1 MPSSC
6 NQASPPSPASLP
18 RKSNRP
24 AIFFGMTPLTIIEH
38 PLLEHKLTKL
48 RDRRTATPEFR
59 QVLREATWLMAYE
72 TLRHLQLEEGEIE
85 TPLEKMSARS
95 LPQLMPCLVSIL
107 RAGNGLVDGLMD
119 ILPEAPVGHLGLVR
133 NETTLLPE
141 EYYLKLPAEIEK
153 RQVILADPMLATGGS
168 TITAI
173 TRLREA
179 GVRDLVF
186 LALVA
191 APEGVAA
198 LQEAHPDVPIFTGA
212 LDRQLNELGYILP
225 GLGDAGDRIYG
236 T

>member
-1 MPSSC
+1 M
-6 NQASPPSPASLP
+6 
-18 RKSNRP
+18 
-24 AIFFGMTPLTIIEH
+24 IPLTVIEH

-48 RDRRTATPEFR
+48 RNRHTSSPDFR
-59 QVLREATWLMAYE
+59 QTLREATWLMAYE
-72 TLRHLQLEEGEIE
+72 SLRHLTLEDGKIE
-85 TPLEKMSARS
+85 TPLEPMAARS
-95 LPQLMPCLVSIL
+95 LPSLMPCLVSIL

-133 NETTLLPE
+133 NETTLQPE
-141 EYYLKLPAEIEK
+141 QYYLKLPAAIEK

-168 TITAI
+168 TIAAI

-179 GVRDLVF
+179 GVRDLIF

-198 LQEAHPDVPIFTGA
+198 LQEAHPDVPIFVGA
-212 LDRQLNELGYILP
+212 LDRQLNDVGYILP